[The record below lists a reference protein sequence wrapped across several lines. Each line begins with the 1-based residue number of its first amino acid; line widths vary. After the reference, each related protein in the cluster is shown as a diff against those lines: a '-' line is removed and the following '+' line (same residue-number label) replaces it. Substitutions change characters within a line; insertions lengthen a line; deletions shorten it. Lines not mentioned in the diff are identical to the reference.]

1 MRTNKLIALLLAVMV
16 FIPAIASEKPLA
28 NDTVANEN
36 QHATRTPTTIN
47 YGVKGGFT
55 SALFLISDFYIN
67 GTQVGQVQ
75 NNYKLGY
82 FASIF
87 MRINFGRHFLQPEVS
102 YNINRSNITF
112 NKPNNNPGN
121 IENILLQEASITS
134 TIHSIDI
141 PVIYGYNIIKEGPY
155 GMAVFGGPKLRY
167 IWKHKSDT
175 EFGNFDQTNIVET
188 LHPFNASFVIGVAV
202 NISNVFFDFRY
213 DLGLHNISKRVDYT
227 PATLENSDVADNAQ
241 ILFKRRDNV
250 LSFSLGVMF

>member
-1 MRTNKLIALLLAVMV
+1 MRTNKLLALLLAVMV

-112 NKPNNNPGN
+112 NKPNINPGN

-141 PVIYGYNIIKEGPY
+141 PLIY
-155 GMAVFGGPKLRY
+155 V
-167 IWKHKSDT
+167 
-175 EFGNFDQTNIVET
+175 
-188 LHPFNASFVIGVAV
+188 
-202 NISNVFFDFRY
+202 
-213 DLGLHNISKRVDYT
+213 
-227 PATLENSDVADNAQ
+227 
-241 ILFKRRDNV
+241 
-250 LSFSLGVMF
+250 

>member
-1 MRTNKLIALLLAVMV
+1 MRNNKLIALLLAVFV
-16 FIPAIASEKPLA
+16 FTPAIASENILA
-28 NDTVANEN
+28 SDTISNDKQSATHTSTTVNF
-36 QHATRTPTTIN
+36 
-47 YGVKGGFT
+47 GVKGGFT
-55 SALFLISDFYIN
+55 SALFLISDFCIN
-67 GTQVGQVQ
+67 GSKVGQVQ

-87 MRINFGRHFLQPEVS
+87 MRINFKRHFLQPEIS

-112 NKPNNNPGN
+112 NKPANSSDDIGN
-121 IENILLQEASITS
+121 IIQQEAFITS

-167 IWKHKSDT
+167 IWKHKSKT
-175 EFGNFDQTNIVET
+175 EFGNFDQTDIIET
-188 LHPFNASFVIGVAV
+188 LRPINASFVIGVAV

-213 DLGLHNISKRVDYT
+213 DLGLHNISKRIDYT
-227 PATLENSDVADNAQ
+227 PASLENHEIADEEQ